1 MMHTRYPR
9 PCPIPGHPQD
19 EDEPALAAES
29 AWSRLRDWHLQAP
42 AERLPL
48 PVVLLTWPA
57 TWIMHAAHVPGRVM
71 AYGAAG
77 AALIAW
83 QAWRRH
89 EKAAA
94 TAADGNTPPPRV
106 AAAEAAM
113 VAAALGG
120 WIAAAVT
127 WGPLGW
133 PAHVLTWI
141 YLAGAAG
148 GYWWLRRHQAV
159 RAARQRREEVA
170 VWAARKAEWHRVAHL
185 IGLGD
190 FHLQKVT
197 PTLLGE
203 ELLLTS
209 APGSDLASR
218 IARNADAIAEK
229 YAHLEGLP
237 YGRVDIRTTDYPGQ
251 LVIGI
256 RHQDPSVNGVVYHPL
271 TTPWPSAEPS
281 PYAGWFPAG
290 TTIRD
295 PVPVGIIPET
305 GEPMTLTLFDE
316 IGAKAIGV
324 HGATGSGKS
333 TLLNDVRERVTAMRD
348 AALVQLNGAHMGD
361 ELTWE
366 PLAAATACGPAASDE
381 QVRGKILAVLQW
393 AQQLVT
399 DRSATLARTGH
410 SVFQP
415 TPDDPAIVLM
425 ADEVDEVVA
434 SVPGSGPILE
444 FLASKQRKSAVC
456 LILATQRATQKQ
468 TGGGMVRANLS
479 QVVIGNTN
487 RATESR
493 HATGAEAEIPDISE
507 YSRGR
512 KGYFQIWDP
521 QAKEI
526 TARGRTFL
534 LGVPPDELAYCKR
547 IVDARKGTRRA
558 LPGPDLVPAA
568 PREHDPREHDP
579 GAAAPG
585 VSEMR
590 ARLAAAKAVSERTL
604 PAATGPARLAAMRL
618 PADIPPADARTLLAL
633 LGEPE
638 GTSAG
643 PAGAAIG
650 KSKAT
655 AWRYL
660 NMLREHGIA
669 ELVTAGRSS
678 RYRLAGQPGPR
689 PEPEPEQGSPA
700 YLTIQALAEAVHAGL
715 ADADEAT
722 REVLEKVWEIEHRR
736 ARPHLTVV
744 PPLPGDAG
752 EGDAQ

>member
-1 MMHTRYPR
+1 MNAAPGIRGWLPPR
-9 PCPIPGHPQD
+9 PPRSPQ
-19 EDEPALAAES
+19 PS
-29 AWSRLRDWHLQAP
+29 
-42 AERLPL
+42 
-48 PVVLLTWPA
+48 
-57 TWIMHAAHVPGRVM
+57 
-71 AYGAAG
+71 AAG
-77 AALIAW
+77 S
-83 QAWRRH
+83 
-89 EKAAA
+89 
-94 TAADGNTPPPRV
+94 PPPSPGARS
-106 AAAEAAM
+106 A
-113 VAAALGG
+113 
-120 WIAAAVT
+120 
-127 WGPLGW
+127 GPGTS
-133 PAHVLTWI
+133 LTWI

-148 GYWWLRRHQAV
+148 GYWWLRRHEAV
-159 RAARQRREEVA
+159 RAARQRREDA
-170 VWAARKAEWHRVAHL
+170 AAWTARKAEWHRVAHL

-218 IARNADAIAEK
+218 VARNADAIAEK

-237 YGRVDIRTTDYPGQ
+237 YGRVDISTTDYPGQ
-251 LVIGI
+251 LIIGI
-256 RHQDPSVNGVVYHPL
+256 RHQDPSVKGVVYHPL
-271 TTPWPSAEPS
+271 TTPWPSSEPS
-281 PYAGWFPAG
+281 PYAGWFPAEA
-290 TTIRD
+290 TIRD
-295 PVPVGIIPET
+295 PIPVGIIPET
-305 GEPMTLTLFDE
+305 GEPMTVTLFDE

-381 QVRGKILAVLQW
+381 DVRVKILAVLEW

-399 DRSATLARTGH
+399 ERSATLAHTGH

-415 TPDDPAIVLM
+415 TPEDPAIVLM
-425 ADEVDEVVA
+425 IDEVDEVVS

-547 IVDARKGTRRA
+547 IVDARKGTRRV
-558 LPGPDLVPAA
+558 LPAMDLA
-568 PREHDPREHDP
+568 PRDRQEHAPEP
-579 GAAAPG
+579 AAPG

-590 ARLAAAKAVSERTL
+590 ARLAAAKAANERTP
-604 PAATGPARLAAMRL
+604 PAAVSPARLAALRL
-618 PADIPPADARTLLAL
+618 PTDIPPADAQALLAL

-643 PAGAAIG
+643 AAGAAIG

-660 NMLREHGIA
+660 NVLREHGTA

-678 RYRLAGQPGPR
+678 RYRLVEKPAPHS
-689 PEPEPEQGSPA
+689 EPEAEQEQRSPG

-722 REVLEKVWEIEHRR
+722 REVLEKVWEIEHRP
-736 ARPHLTVV
+736 ARPRLTVV
-744 PPLPGDAG
+744 PPLPD
-752 EGDAQ
+752 ETRDSDAQ

>member
-1 MMHTRYPR
+1 MMQTRYPR

-19 EDEPALAAES
+19 EDEPVLVTES
-29 AWSRLRDWHLQAP
+29 AWSRLRAWHLHAP

-48 PVVLLTWPA
+48 PVVLTAWPSA
-57 TWIMHAAHVPGRVM
+57 WILHAAHVPGHVVT
-71 AYGAAG
+71 YAA
-77 AALIAW
+77 
-83 QAWRRH
+83 
-89 EKAAA
+89 
-94 TAADGNTPPPRV
+94 V
-106 AAAEAAM
+106 AAAVACWLTWRRYERSPEHQRLLPAEAAL
-113 VAAALGG
+113 VTGGTGG

-133 PAHVLTWI
+133 PGHLLTWI
-141 YLAGAAG
+141 YLAGSIS
-148 GYWWLRRHQAV
+148 GYTWLRRHEAV
-159 RAARQRREEVA
+159 RAARRRRA
-170 VWAARKAEWHRVAHL
+170 DAAAWTARKAEWHRTAHL
-185 IGLGD
+185 TGLGD
-190 FHLQKVT
+190 FHLQTVT

-237 YGRVDIRTTDYPGQ
+237 YGRVDIATTDYPGQ

-256 RHQDPSVNGVVYHPL
+256 RRADPSVNGIVYHPL
-271 TTPWPSAEPS
+271 TTPWPSAQPS
-281 PYAGWFPAG
+281 PYAGWFPAEA
-290 TTIRD
+290 TIRD

-305 GEPMTLTLFDE
+305 GDPMTLTLFDE

-333 TLLNDVRERVTAMRD
+333 TLLNDIRERVTAMED

-381 QVRGKILAVLQW
+381 QVRDKILAVLQW
-393 AQQLVT
+393 AQHLVT
-399 DRSATLARTGH
+399 DRSATLAQTGH

-415 TPDDPAIVLM
+415 TPDDPAYVLM

-434 SVPGSGPILE
+434 SVPGAGAILE

-547 IVDARKGTRRA
+547 IVDARRGTRRV
-558 LPGPDLVPAA
+558 LPGPDLVLDA
-568 PREHDPREHDP
+568 PREHAPE
-579 GAAAPG
+579 AAAPG

-590 ARLAAAKAVSERTL
+590 ARLAAARERNEAAHGSAPVRSRAVPGVPPEAMEVL
-604 PAATGPARLAAMRL
+604 MRL
-618 PADIPPADARTLLAL
+618 
-633 LGEPE
+633 LGTAE
-638 GTSAG
+638 GTT
-643 PAGAAIG
+643 AGAAGLALG
-650 KSKAT
+650 KSKSSAHD
-655 AWRYL
+655 YL
-660 NMLREHGIA
+660 AALRDQGIA
-669 ELVTAGRSS
+669 EKTGGGRGSRFRLVRA
-678 RYRLAGQPGPR
+678 APPAAPEPR
-689 PEPEPEQGSPA
+689 P
-700 YLTIQALAEAVHAGL
+700 YTTIEALAQAVHDGL
-715 ADADEAT
+715 VDASDEQRA
-722 REVLEKVWEIEHRR
+722 VLEQAWQI
-736 ARPHLTVV
+736 ANRPRLT
-744 PPLPGDAG
+744 LLHGGGSDAP
-752 EGDAQ
+752 

>member
-1 MMHTRYPR
+1 MIKTGYPR

-19 EDEPALAAES
+19 EDEPVLVTES
-29 AWSRLRDWHLQAP
+29 AWSRLRAWHLHAP

-48 PVVLLTWPA
+48 PVIVLTWPA
-57 TWIMHAAHVPGRVM
+57 AWVLHAAHVPGHVVT
-71 AYGAAG
+71 YAA
-77 AALIAW
+77 
-83 QAWRRH
+83 
-89 EKAAA
+89 
-94 TAADGNTPPPRV
+94 V
-106 AAAEAAM
+106 AAAVACWLTWRRYERGSEHERLLPAEAAL
-113 VAAALGG
+113 VTGGIGG
-120 WIAAAVT
+120 WLAAAVT

-133 PAHVLTWI
+133 PGHLLTWI
-141 YLAGAAG
+141 YLAGSIG
-148 GYWWLRRHQAV
+148 GYCLAAPSRSRPRCPPAPRGRRRLDGPQSRMAPGRAPDRPGRLPPAEGHPDAARRGTPAHQ
-159 RAARQRREEVA
+159 RARQRPGLEGR
-170 VWAARKAEWHRVAHL
+170 AER
-185 IGLGD
+185 
-190 FHLQKVT
+190 
-197 PTLLGE
+197 
-203 ELLLTS
+203 
-209 APGSDLASR
+209 
-218 IARNADAIAEK
+218 DAIAEK

-237 YGRVDIRTTDYPGQ
+237 YGRVDISTTDYPGQ

-256 RHQDPSVNGVVYHPL
+256 RRADPSVKGIVYHPL

-290 TTIRD
+290 ATIRD

-333 TLLNDVRERVTAMRD
+333 TLLNDVRERVTAMTD

-381 QVRGKILAVLQW
+381 DVRDKIVAVLEW
-393 AQQLVT
+393 AQHLVT
-399 DRSATLARTGH
+399 ERSATLAQTGH

-415 TPDDPAIVLM
+415 TPDDPAYVLM
-425 ADEVDEVVA
+425 VDEVDEVVA
-434 SVPGSGPILE
+434 SVPGSGAILE

-547 IVDARKGTRRA
+547 IVDARRGTRRV
-558 LPGPDLVPAA
+558 LPGPDLVLDA
-568 PREHDPREHDP
+568 PRGHAPGERVPGEHAP

-590 ARLAAAKAVSERTL
+590 ARLAAARERNE
-604 PAATGPARLAAMRL
+604 AAPGSAPAR
-618 PADIPPADARTLLAL
+618 T
-633 LGEPE
+633 
-638 GTSAG
+638 
-643 PAGAAIG
+643 
-650 KSKAT
+650 
-655 AWRYL
+655 
-660 NMLREHGIA
+660 
-669 ELVTAGRSS
+669 GRS
-678 RYRLAGQPGPR
+678 RR
-689 PEPEPEQGSPA
+689 SPA
-700 YLTIQALAEAVHAGL
+700 YRHRPWRCCIRCSPPGAPQPQQQASGWECRKPRRTNTWQRCAITATPSSPGAAGPQAGSSPSSRRYRSTCRNGSVSTSPSASTRPSWSSL
-715 ADADEAT
+715 RPSTTARWTRTTTRGRSWRRSAASRPGSASRWSPTRPAT
-722 REVLEKVWEIEHRR
+722 ESNQCFVR
-736 ARPHLTVV
+736 
-744 PPLPGDAG
+744 
-752 EGDAQ
+752 

>member
-1 MMHTRYPR
+1 MTLTRYPR

-19 EDEPALAAES
+19 EHEPTLVTEP
-29 AWSRLRDWHLQAP
+29 AWSRLRAWHLHAP

-48 PVVLLTWPA
+48 PVIVTAWPA
-57 TWIMHAAHVPGRVM
+57 AWVLHAAHVAAHVVTYAAVIAVVACWLTWHRYGRE
-71 AYGAAG
+71 APHPRLLPTE
-77 AALIAW
+77 AALIA
-83 QAWRRH
+83 
-89 EKAAA
+89 AAA
-94 TAADGNTPPPRV
+94 
-106 AAAEAAM
+106 
-113 VAAALGG
+113 GG

-133 PAHVLTWI
+133 PGHLLTWI

-148 GYWWLRRHQAV
+148 GYWWLRRHAAV
-159 RAARQRREEVA
+159 RAARQRRQDA
-170 VWAARKAEWHRVAHL
+170 AAWAARKAEWHRDAHL

-190 FHLQKVT
+190 FHLQEVT

-229 YAHLEGLP
+229 YAHLKGLP
-237 YGRVDIRTTDYPGQ
+237 YGRVDISTTDYPGQ

-256 RHQDPSVNGVVYHPL
+256 RHADPSVKGIVYHPL

-281 PYAGWFPAG
+281 PYAGWFPAEA
-290 TTIRD
+290 TIRT
-295 PVPVGIIPET
+295 PIPIGIIPET
-305 GEPMTLTLFDE
+305 GDPMTLTLFDE

-333 TLLNDVRERVTAMRD
+333 TLLNDVRERVTAMTD
-348 AALVQLNGAHMGD
+348 AVLVQLNGAHMGD

-381 QVRGKILAVLQW
+381 EVRDKILAVLQW

-399 DRSATLARTGH
+399 DRSATLAATGH

-415 TPDDPAIVLM
+415 TPDDPAYILM
-425 ADEVDEVVA
+425 IDEVDEVVA

-487 RATESR
+487 RAAEYR

-534 LGVPPDELAYCKR
+534 LGVPPGELAYCKR
-547 IVDARKGTRRA
+547 IVHARRGTRSA
-558 LPGPDLVPAA
+558 LAGPDLVLGAPRVHDPGERVPGEHAPGSAA
-568 PREHDPREHDP
+568 PR
-579 GAAAPG
+579 

-590 ARLAAAKAVSERTL
+590 ARLAAAKAASERT
-604 PAATGPARLAAMRL
+604 PAVAGPARPAGRRL
-618 PADIPPADARTLLAL
+618 PADIPPADAQALLAL

-678 RYRLAGQPGPR
+678 RYRLAGQPGPQ
-689 PEPEPEQGSPA
+689 PEPEAGQGPRSPE

-722 REVLEKVWEIEHRR
+722 REVLEKVWEIEHRA

-744 PPLPGDAG
+744 PPLPGDAR

>member
-1 MMHTRYPR
+1 MIKTEYPR

-19 EDEPALAAES
+19 EDEPVLVTDS
-29 AWSRLRDWHLQAP
+29 AWSRLRAWHLHSP

-48 PVVLLTWPA
+48 PVIVLTWPSA
-57 TWIMHAAHVPGRVM
+57 WILHAAHAPGHVVT
-71 AYGAAG
+71 Y
-77 AALIAW
+77 
-83 QAWRRH
+83 
-89 EKAAA
+89 A
-94 TAADGNTPPPRV
+94 TV
-106 AAAEAAM
+106 AAAVACWVTWYRYGRTSEHPRMLPTEAAL
-113 VAAALGG
+113 VAAAIGG
-120 WIAAAVT
+120 WIAAAAT

-133 PAHVLTWI
+133 PAHLLTWI
-141 YLAGAAG
+141 YLAGSIG
-148 GYWWLRRHQAV
+148 GYAWLRRHEAV
-159 RAARQRREEVA
+159 RAARQRREDA
-170 VWAARKAEWHRVAHL
+170 AAWTARKAEWHRVAHL

-237 YGRVDIRTTDYPGQ
+237 YGRVDISTTEFPGQ

-256 RHQDPSVNGVVYHPL
+256 RRVDPSVKGTVYHPL
-271 TTPWPSAEPS
+271 TAPWPSPEPS
-281 PYAGWFPAG
+281 PYADWFPAEA
-290 TTIRD
+290 TIRD

-305 GEPMTLTLFDE
+305 GDPMTVTLFDE

-381 QVRGKILAVLQW
+381 EVRDKILAVLEW

-399 DRSATLARTGH
+399 ERSATLAETGH

-425 ADEVDEVVA
+425 VDEVDEVVA

-512 KGYFQIWDP
+512 KGYFQVWDP

-547 IVDARKGTRRA
+547 IVDSRKGTRRL
-558 LPGPDLVPAA
+558 LPGPDLVPDA
-568 PREHDPREHDP
+568 PRGHAPGERLPGEHAPE
-579 GAAAPG
+579 AAAPG

-590 ARLAAAKAVSERTL
+590 ARLAAARERNE
-604 PAATGPARLAAMRL
+604 AAPARAPVRHRTVPGVPPEAMAALMRLLAA
-618 PADIPPADARTLLAL
+618 
-633 LGEPE
+633 PE
-638 GTSAG
+638 GTTAG
-643 PAGAAIG
+643 LAGQALG
-650 KSKAT
+650 KSKSSAHDYLT
-655 AWRYL
+655 A
-660 NMLREHGIA
+660 LRDQGIA
-669 ELVTAGRSS
+669 EMTGGGRGSRFRLVRAEPP
-678 RYRLAGQPGPR
+678 AAAEPR
-689 PEPEPEQGSPA
+689 PYTTVE
-700 YLTIQALAEAVHAGL
+700 ALAQAVHDGL
-715 ADADEAT
+715 VDASDEQRA
-722 REVLEKVWEIEHRR
+722 VLEQAWQI
-736 ARPHLTVV
+736 ANRPRLTLLQGGGSDG
-744 PPLPGDAG
+744 P
-752 EGDAQ
+752 

>member
-1 MMHTRYPR
+1 MIKTGYPR
-9 PCPIPGHPQD
+9 PCPIPGHPRD
-19 EDEPALAAES
+19 EDSEAPLAAES
-29 AWSRLRDWHLQAP
+29 AWSRLRAWFLHAP
-42 AERLPL
+42 SERLPL
-48 PVVLLTWPA
+48 PLVLTAWPLA
-57 TWIMHAAHVPGRVM
+57 WILHAAHVPGHVIT
-71 AYGAAG
+71 YAAI
-77 AALIAW
+77 AAAVACWLT
-83 QAWRRH
+83 WRRH
-89 EKAAA
+89 ERSS
-94 TAADGNTPPPRV
+94 PHPRLLP
-106 AAAEAAM
+106 AEAAL
-113 VAAALGG
+113 VAGAIGG

-127 WGPLGW
+127 RGPLAPPGHILSW
-133 PAHVLTWI
+133 A
-141 YLAGAAG
+141 YLAGVIG
-148 GYWWLRRHQAV
+148 GYTWLRRHEAV
-159 RAARQRREEVA
+159 RAARQRREDA
-170 VWAARKAEWHRVAHL
+170 AAWAARKADWHRVAHL

-190 FHLQKVT
+190 FHLQTVT

-218 IARNADAIAEK
+218 VARNGAAIAEK

-237 YGRVDIRTTDYPGQ
+237 YGRVDISTTDYPGQ
-251 LVIGI
+251 LIIGI
-256 RHQDPSVNGVVYHPL
+256 RRADPSVKGTVYHPL
-271 TTPWPSAEPS
+271 TAPWPSAEPS
-281 PYAGWFPAG
+281 PYAGWFPAEA
-290 TTIRD
+290 TIRA

-333 TLLNDVRERVTAMRD
+333 TLLNDVRERVTAMPD

-361 ELTWE
+361 ELTWQ
-366 PLAAATACGPAASDE
+366 PLAAATACGPAASD
-381 QVRGKILAVLQW
+381 QDVRDKILAVLEW
-393 AQQLVT
+393 AQHLVT
-399 DRSATLARTGH
+399 GRSATLAQTGH

-425 ADEVDEVVA
+425 VDEVDEVVA

-521 QAKEI
+521 QAKEM

-547 IVDARKGTRRA
+547 IVDARRGTGRM
-558 LPGPDLVPAA
+558 LPAVELAVQDR
-568 PREHDPREHDP
+568 REHAPE
-579 GAAAPG
+579 AAAPG

-590 ARLAAAKAVSERTL
+590 ARLAAARERNEAEPGGAPVRHRKVAGVPPEAMAVLMRLLAAPEGTTAALAGRALGKSKSSAHDYLTALRDQGLAEKTGGGRGSRFRL
-604 PAATGPARLAAMRL
+604 VRAEPPAEPPAATEAR
-618 PADIPPADARTLLAL
+618 PYT
-633 LGEPE
+633 
-638 GTSAG
+638 
-643 PAGAAIG
+643 
-650 KSKAT
+650 
-655 AWRYL
+655 
-660 NMLREHGIA
+660 
-669 ELVTAGRSS
+669 
-678 RYRLAGQPGPR
+678 
-689 PEPEPEQGSPA
+689 
-700 YLTIQALAEAVHAGL
+700 TIEALAQAVHDGL
-715 ADADEAT
+715 VDASDEQRA
-722 REVLEKVWEIEHRR
+722 VLEQAWQV
-736 ARPHLTVV
+736 ANRPRLILLQGGGSDG
-744 PPLPGDAG
+744 P
-752 EGDAQ
+752 

>member
-1 MMHTRYPR
+1 MTLTRYPR
-9 PCPIPGHPQD
+9 PCPLPGHPQD
-19 EDEPALAAES
+19 DGDEPALVTEP
-29 AWSRLRDWHLQAP
+29 AWARLRAWILHAP

-48 PVVLLTWPA
+48 PAVLTVWPA
-57 TWIMHAAHVPGRVM
+57 TWVLHAVHVPGHVITY
-71 AYGAAG
+71 AAVGAVATCW
-77 AALIAW
+77 LTW
-83 QAWRRH
+83 HRH
-89 EKAAA
+89 ERRSEH
-94 TAADGNTPPPRV
+94 PRL

-113 VAAALGG
+113 IAAAVCG
-120 WIAAAVT
+120 WVAAAVT
-127 WGPLGW
+127 WGPPGW
-133 PAHVLTWI
+133 PGHLLTWI

-148 GYWWLRRHQAV
+148 GYWWLRRHEAV
-159 RAARQRREEVA
+159 RAARQRRDDA
-170 VWAARKAEWHRVAHL
+170 AAWTARKAEWHRVAHL

-190 FHLQKVT
+190 FHLQTVT

-203 ELLLTS
+203 DLLLTS

-218 IARNADAIAEK
+218 VARNADAIAEK

-237 YGRVDIRTTDYPGQ
+237 YGRVDISTTDYPGQ
-251 LVIGI
+251 LIIGI
-256 RHQDPSVNGVVYHPL
+256 RRQDPSVKGTVYHPL

-281 PYAGWFPAG
+281 PYASWFPAAA
-290 TTIRD
+290 TIRD
-295 PVPVGIIPET
+295 PIPVGIIPET

-381 QVRGKILAVLQW
+381 DVRVKILAVLEW

-399 DRSATLARTGH
+399 ERSATLAQTGH

-415 TPDDPAIVLM
+415 TPGDPAYVLM
-425 ADEVDEVVA
+425 VDEVDEVVA

-521 QAKEI
+521 QAKQI

-547 IVDARKGTRRA
+547 IVDARQGTRRLPA
-558 LPGPDLVPAA
+558 LDLAVHDRHEPATGP
-568 PREHDPREHDP
+568 
-579 GAAAPG
+579 AAPG

-590 ARLAAAKAVSERTL
+590 ARLAAARERNERTPAAVSAVRL
-604 PAATGPARLAAMRL
+604 PVAVPPAAGQVLL
-618 PADIPPADARTLLAL
+618 SLLAS
-633 LGEPE
+633 PE
-638 GTSAG
+638 GTTASA
-643 PAGAAIG
+643 AGMAIG
-650 KSKAT
+650 KSKTVAYEYLT
-655 AWRYL
+655 ALKDR
-660 NMLREHGIA
+660 GIA
-669 ELVTAGRSS
+669 ELTGSGPSS
-678 RYRLAGQPGPR
+678 RYRLAARPVLEPRQR
-689 PEPEPEQGSPA
+689 PEQAGRSPG
-700 YLTIQALAEAVHAGL
+700 YMTIQALAEAVHAGL

-722 REVLEKVWEIEHRR
+722 REVLEKVWEIEHRPT
-736 ARPHLTVV
+736 RPHLTVL
-744 PPLPGDAG
+744 PLLPQDAG
-752 EGDAQ
+752 EGDAR

>member
-1 MMHTRYPR
+1 LNGGDKMTEARYPR

-19 EDEPALAAES
+19 APGEAAALAPDS
-29 AWSRLRDWHLQAP
+29 AWSRLRAWHLHAP

-48 PVVLLTWPA
+48 PLVLTAWPSA
-57 TWIMHAAHVPGRVM
+57 WVLHAAHVPGHVM
-71 AYGAAG
+71 TYAAAG
-77 AALIAW
+77 AALLTW
-83 QAWRRH
+83 LTWWRH
-89 EKAAA
+89 ERSSLHPRLLPTEAAL
-94 TAADGNTPPPRV
+94 V
-106 AAAEAAM
+106 AASI
-113 VAAALGG
+113 GG

-133 PAHVLTWI
+133 PAHLLTGI

-159 RAARQRREEVA
+159 RAARQRREDDA
-170 VWAARKAEWHRVAHL
+170 AWAARKAGWHRVAHL

-197 PTLLGE
+197 ETLLGE

-237 YGRVDIRTTDYPGQ
+237 YGRVDISTTDYPGQ

-256 RHQDPSVNGVVYHPL
+256 RRADPSVTGTVYHPL
-271 TTPWPSAEPS
+271 TTPWPAAEPS
-281 PYAGWFPAG
+281 PHAGWFPAEA
-290 TTIRD
+290 TIRD

-305 GEPMTLTLFDE
+305 GEPMTVTLFDE

-333 TLLNDVRERVTAMRD
+333 TLLNDVRERVTAMAD

-381 QVRGKILAVLQW
+381 EVRDKILAVLEW
-393 AQQLVT
+393 AQHLVT
-399 DRSATLARTGH
+399 DRSATLAQTGH

-415 TPDDPAIVLM
+415 TPQDPAIVLM
-425 ADEVDEVVA
+425 VDEVDEVVA

-493 HATGAEAEIPDISE
+493 HATGAEAEIPEISE

-547 IVDARKGTRRA
+547 IVDARKGTRRT
-558 LPGPDLVPAA
+558 LPGPDLVPDA
-568 PREHDPREHDP
+568 PRGHGPGERVPGEHAP

-585 VSEMR
+585 ASEMR
-590 ARLAAAKAVSERTL
+590 ARLAAAKERNETAPGSAPVRHRAVPGVPPEAMAVLMRL
-604 PAATGPARLAAMRL
+604 LAA
-618 PADIPPADARTLLAL
+618 
-633 LGEPE
+633 PE
-638 GTSAG
+638 GTT
-643 PAGAAIG
+643 AGAAGLALG
-650 KSKAT
+650 KSKSSAHD
-655 AWRYL
+655 YL
-660 NMLREHGIA
+660 AALRDRGIA
-669 ELVTAGRSS
+669 EKTGGGRGSRFRLVRAEPPAAPES
-678 RYRLAGQPGPR
+678 RPYT
-689 PEPEPEQGSPA
+689 
-700 YLTIQALAEAVHAGL
+700 TIEALAQAVHDGL
-715 ADADEAT
+715 VDASDEQRA
-722 REVLEKVWEIEHRR
+722 VLEQAWQI
-736 ARPHLTVV
+736 ASRPRLT
-744 PPLPGDAG
+744 LLHGGGSDAP
-752 EGDAQ
+752 

>member
-1 MMHTRYPR
+1 MTESHYLR

-19 EDEPALAAES
+19 EDEPTLVTQS
-29 AWSRLRDWHLQAP
+29 AWSRLRDWHLHAP

-48 PVVLLTWPA
+48 PLALTAWPSAWVL
-57 TWIMHAAHVPGRVM
+57 HAAHVPGHVM
-71 AYGAAG
+71 TYAAAG
-77 AALIAW
+77 AALITW
-83 QAWRRH
+83 LTWWRH
-89 EKAAA
+89 ERSSLHPRLLPTEAAL
-94 TAADGNTPPPRV
+94 V
-106 AAAEAAM
+106 AASI
-113 VAAALGG
+113 GG

-133 PAHVLTWI
+133 PAHLLTWI
-141 YLAGAAG
+141 YLAGATG

-159 RAARQRREEVA
+159 QAARQRREDA
-170 VWAARKAEWHRVAHL
+170 AAWAARKAEWHRVAHL

-190 FHLQKVT
+190 FHLQTAAK
-197 PTLLGE
+197 TLLGE

-218 IARNADAIAEK
+218 IARNSDAIAEK
-229 YAHLEGLP
+229 YAHLKGLP
-237 YGRVDIRTTDYPGQ
+237 YGRVDISTTDYPGQ
-251 LVIGI
+251 LIIGI
-256 RHQDPSVNGVVYHPL
+256 RHEDPSVKGTVYHPL

-281 PYAGWFPAG
+281 PYAGWFPASA
-290 TTIRD
+290 TIRD

-305 GEPMTLTLFDE
+305 GDPMTLTLFDE

-333 TLLNDVRERVTAMRD
+333 TLLNDVRERVTAMTD

-366 PLAAATACGPAASDE
+366 PLAAATACGPAAGDE
-381 QVRGKILAVLQW
+381 EVRDKILAVLEW
-393 AQQLVT
+393 AQHLVT
-399 DRSATLARTGH
+399 ERSATLAETGH

-425 ADEVDEVVA
+425 VDEVDEVVA
-434 SVPGSGPILE
+434 SVPGSGAILE

-547 IVDARKGTRRA
+547 IVDARKGTRRP
-558 LPGPDLVPAA
+558 LPAVELAS
-568 PREHDPREHDP
+568 HDPQEHAP
-579 GAAAPG
+579 AAAAPG

-590 ARLAAAKAVSERTL
+590 ERLAAARERNEAAADGAPVRHQTVPGVPPEAVAVLMRLLAGGPLSASEAGVAIGVSKSTAKRYM
-604 PAATGPARLAAMRL
+604 AAMR
-618 PADIPPADARTLLAL
+618 D
-633 LGEPE
+633 
-638 GTSAG
+638 
-643 PAGAAIG
+643 AGAVTMTG
-650 KSKAT
+650 GGRGSR
-655 AWRYL
+655 WRLIRPAQSAAPESERYTT
-660 NMLREHGIA
+660 IA
-669 ELVTAGRSS
+669 EM
-678 RYRLAGQPGPR
+678 
-689 PEPEPEQGSPA
+689 
-700 YLTIQALAEAVHAGL
+700 AEAAHDGRIPGMTA
-715 ADADEAT
+715 EQ
-722 REVLEKVWEIEHRR
+722 REVLDQVWQIAHRPR
-736 ARPHLTVV
+736 LTVIQGGG
-744 PPLPGDAG
+744 GDS
-752 EGDAQ
+752 

>member
-1 MMHTRYPR
+1 M
-9 PCPIPGHPQD
+9 
-19 EDEPALAAES
+19 
-29 AWSRLRDWHLQAP
+29 
-42 AERLPL
+42 
-48 PVVLLTWPA
+48 LTWPSA
-57 TWIMHAAHVPGRVM
+57 WILHAAHVPGHVVT
-71 AYGAAG
+71 YAA
-77 AALIAW
+77 
-83 QAWRRH
+83 
-89 EKAAA
+89 
-94 TAADGNTPPPRV
+94 V
-106 AAAEAAM
+106 AAAVACWLTWHRYGRTSPHPRLLPTEAAL
-113 VAAALGG
+113 VAAAIGG
-120 WIAAAVT
+120 WVAAAAT

-133 PAHVLTWI
+133 PGHLLTWI
-141 YLAGAAG
+141 YLAGSTG
-148 GYWWLRRHQAV
+148 GYAWLRRHEAV
-159 RAARQRREEVA
+159 RAARQRREDA
-170 VWAARKAEWHRVAHL
+170 AAWAARKAEWHRVAHL

-218 IARNADAIAEK
+218 VARNGDAIAEK

-237 YGRVDIRTTDYPGQ
+237 YGRVDISTTEFPGQ
-251 LVIGI
+251 LIIGI
-256 RHQDPSVNGVVYHPL
+256 RRVDPSVKGIVYHPL
-271 TTPWPSAEPS
+271 TTPWPSPEPS

-290 TTIRD
+290 ATIRD

-305 GEPMTLTLFDE
+305 GEPMTVTLFDE

-333 TLLNDVRERVTAMRD
+333 TLLNDVRERVTAMTD

-381 QVRGKILAVLQW
+381 EVRDKILAVLEW

-399 DRSATLARTGH
+399 ERSATLAETGH

-415 TPDDPAIVLM
+415 TPEDPAIVLM
-425 ADEVDEVVA
+425 VDEVDEVVA
-434 SVPGSGPILE
+434 SVPGSGAILE

-558 LPGPDLVPAA
+558 LPAVDLAVHDRQEHA
-568 PREHDPREHDP
+568 PEP
-579 GAAAPG
+579 AAPG

-590 ARLAAAKAVSERTL
+590 ARLAAARERNEAAGRCRSCPAPGGPRRAARGGGGADAAAGRPGGHHGERGRAGPRQVQVLSPRL
-604 PAATGPARLAAMRL
+604 PDRPARSGHRGEDRRRPRLAV
-618 PADIPPADARTLLAL
+618 P
-633 LGEPE
+633 
-638 GTSAG
+638 AG
-643 PAGAAIG
+643 PCGTARGASRSGGVPAVHHHRG
-650 KSKAT
+650 A
-655 AWRYL
+655 RPGCPRRPGG
-660 NMLREHGIA
+660 RERRA
-669 ELVTAGRSS
+669 A
-678 RYRLAGQPGPR
+678 
-689 PEPEPEQGSPA
+689 GSPG
-700 YLTIQALAEAVHAGL
+700 AGL
-715 ADADEAT
+715 AGRQPPAPDPPPG
-722 REVLEKVWEIEHRR
+722 RR
-736 ARPHLTVV
+736 
-744 PPLPGDAG
+744 G
-752 EGDAQ
+752 

>member
-1 MMHTRYPR
+1 MTEGHYPR
-9 PCPIPGHPQD
+9 PCPIPGHPKD
-19 EDEPALAAES
+19 DGGEPVLVTES
-29 AWSRLRDWHLQAP
+29 AWSRLRAWHLHAP

-48 PVVLLTWPA
+48 PALLLTWPA
-57 TWIMHAAHVPGRVM
+57 AWVLHAAQVPGHVVT
-71 AYGAAG
+71 YAAVT
-77 AALIAW
+77 AAVVCWLT
-83 QAWRRH
+83 WRRH
-89 EKAAA
+89 ERESPHPRLLPTEAALVA
-94 TAADGNTPPPRV
+94 TAI
-106 AAAEAAM
+106 
-113 VAAALGG
+113 GG
-120 WIAAAVT
+120 WIAAAAT

-133 PAHVLTWI
+133 PRHLLTWI

-148 GYWWLRRHQAV
+148 GYWWLRRHEAV
-159 RAARQRREEVA
+159 RAARQRREDA
-170 VWAARKAEWHRVAHL
+170 AAWAARKAGWHRVAHL

-190 FHLQKVT
+190 FHLQAVT

-218 IARNADAIAEK
+218 VARNADAIAEK

-237 YGRVDIRTTDYPGQ
+237 YGRIDITTTDYPGQ
-251 LVIGI
+251 LVIAI
-256 RHQDPSVNGVVYHPL
+256 RHEDPSVKGVVYHPL
-271 TTPWPSAEPS
+271 TTPWPIAEPS
-281 PYAGWFPAG
+281 PYAGWFPAEA
-290 TTIRD
+290 TIRD

-316 IGAKAIGV
+316 IGARAIGV

-333 TLLNDVRERVTAMRD
+333 TLLNDVRERVTAMTD

-381 QVRGKILAVLQW
+381 EVRDQILAVLEW
-393 AQQLVT
+393 AQHLVT
-399 DRSATLARTGH
+399 DRSATLAQTGH

-415 TPDDPAIVLM
+415 TPEDPAIVLM

-547 IVDARKGTRRA
+547 IVDARRGARRV
-558 LPGPDLVPAA
+558 LPGPDLVPDA
-568 PREHDPREHDP
+568 PRGHAPGEHAP

-590 ARLAAAKAVSERTL
+590 ARLAAARERSEAAPGSAPVRPRPVPGVPPEAMAVLMRL
-604 PAATGPARLAAMRL
+604 LAA
-618 PADIPPADARTLLAL
+618 
-633 LGEPE
+633 PE
-638 GTSAG
+638 GTTASA
-643 PAGAAIG
+643 AGLALG
-650 KSKAT
+650 KSK
-655 AWRYL
+655 
-660 NMLREHGIA
+660 
-669 ELVTAGRSS
+669 SS
-678 RYRLAGQPGPR
+678 ALD
-689 PEPEPEQGSPA
+689 
-700 YLTIQALAEAVHAGL
+700 YLTALRDQGLAEKTGGGRGSRFQLVRSEPTAAQESRPYTTIEALAQAVHDGL
-715 ADADEAT
+715 VDASDEQ
-722 REVLEKVWEIEHRR
+722 REVLEQAWQI
-736 ARPHLTVV
+736 ANRPRLT
-744 PPLPGDAG
+744 LLQGSGGDG
-752 EGDAQ
+752 P

>member
-1 MMHTRYPR
+1 MIKTGYPR

-19 EDEPALAAES
+19 EDEPVLVTDS
-29 AWSRLRDWHLQAP
+29 AWSRLRAWHLQAP

-48 PVVLLTWPA
+48 PVIVLTWPA
-57 TWIMHAAHVPGRVM
+57 AWILHAAHVPGHVVTY
-71 AYGAAG
+71 AAVAG
-77 AALIAW
+77 AAACWLT
-83 QAWRRH
+83 WRRYARSSPH
-89 EKAAA
+89 RRLLPAEAALVAAA
-94 TAADGNTPPPRV
+94 T
-106 AAAEAAM
+106 
-113 VAAALGG
+113 GG
-120 WIAAAVT
+120 WMAAAVT

-133 PAHVLTWI
+133 PGHLLTWI
-141 YLAGAAG
+141 YLAGSTG
-148 GYWWLRRHQAV
+148 GYAWLRRHEAV
-159 RAARQRREEVA
+159 RAARQRREDA
-170 VWAARKAEWHRVAHL
+170 AAWTARKADWHRVAHL

-190 FHLQKVT
+190 FHLQEVT

-218 IARNADAIAEK
+218 VARNSDAIAEK
-229 YAHLEGLP
+229 YAHLESLP
-237 YGRVDIRTTDYPGQ
+237 YGRVDISTTEFPGE

-256 RHQDPSVNGVVYHPL
+256 RRVDPSVKGIVYHPL
-271 TTPWPSAEPS
+271 TTPWPSPEPS
-281 PYAGWFPAG
+281 PYAGWFPAEP
-290 TTIRD
+290 TIRD

-333 TLLNDVRERVTAMRD
+333 TLLNDVRERVTAMTD

-381 QVRGKILAVLQW
+381 DVRDKILAVLGW
-393 AQQLVT
+393 AQHLVT
-399 DRSATLARTGH
+399 GRSATLAETGH

-415 TPDDPAIVLM
+415 TPEDPAYVLM
-425 ADEVDEVVA
+425 VDEVDEVVA
-434 SVPGSGPILE
+434 SVPGSGAILE

-456 LILATQRATQKQ
+456 LILATQRATQRQ

-493 HATGAEAEIPDISE
+493 HATGAEAEIPEISE

-521 QAKEI
+521 QAKEV

-547 IVDARKGTRRA
+547 IVDARRGTRRA
-558 LPGPDLVPAA
+558 LPAAELAGRDLQERASEP
-568 PREHDPREHDP
+568 E
-579 GAAAPG
+579 APG

-590 ARLAAAKAVSERTL
+590 ARLEAARALSKRTPPAVSRSGQVPATRL
-604 PAATGPARLAAMRL
+604 PAAV
-618 PADIPPADARTLLAL
+618 PPAAGQILLGLLAS
-633 LGEPE
+633 PE
-638 GTSAG
+638 GTTASA
-643 PAGAAIG
+643 AGMAIG
-650 KSKAT
+650 KSKTVAYEYLT
-655 AWRYL
+655 AL
-660 NMLREHGIA
+660 KDQGIA
-669 ELVTAGRSS
+669 ELTGSGPNS
-678 RYRLAGQPGPR
+678 RYRLAARPVHEPR
-689 PEPEPEQGSPA
+689 QEPEQARTSPG

-722 REVLEKVWEIEHRR
+722 REVLENVWEVEHRP

-744 PPLPGDAG
+744 PTLPRDAG
-752 EGDAQ
+752 EGDAG